1 MFSLLLGL
9 WNHLFTK
16 AEVHILIA
24 GLDDAGK
31 TVRTI
36 SAVCFLT
43 LSLFGTDA
51 IGAIKKHLRS

>member
-36 SAVCFLT
+36 SAVCFPHT
-43 LSLFGTDA
+43 QPVWNRRYWSN
-51 IGAIKKHLRS
+51 